1 LETQLLDRLWLDHHW
16 IIYGASFGWSDR
28 IPAGRLEGIP
38 DFVDN
43 NRGIP
48 VDPMEQVMECQMA
61 YSIKVQVGLLSVDD
75 EGIAT
80 GKVGLWME
88 FSSRN
93 HHRVCQWNG

>member
-1 LETQLLDRLWLDHHW
+1 MVTHIPSYSKGGFGNSTSQSTLVGPPLDYLW
-16 IIYGASFGWSDR
+16 I
-28 IPAGRLEGIP
+28 EGIP

-75 EGIAT
+75 EGIAA

-88 FSSRN
+88 FISRN